1 MIKSRGKKMFLERR
15 TIFEIQFLFINFE
28 LHLVPYEYKKLLTE
42 KSLFYRL
49 KEEAEEEN
57 YTLNNI

>member
-1 MIKSRGKKMFLERR
+1 MFLERR

-28 LHLVPYEYKKLLTE
+28 LHLLPYECEKLLTE

>member
-1 MIKSRGKKMFLERR
+1 MFLERR